1 LGVIRAEVQELFW
14 RYFELLIGLA
24 VIVMGVMIFNLHG
37 LLWQGIGGVF
47 ALAGLAISWTAWRRA
62 RLSSANTN
70 GPGVVEV
77 DERQITYFAP
87 FGGGAVSINDLAR
100 VTVLTNDQGPMAED
114 VHWLLEENGGTKL
127 LIPNSAEGA
136 AQLFDALSPLKGVDF
151 EAAIRAMGSTEN
163 DSFVIWA
170 KEPARLH

>member
-1 LGVIRAEVQELFW
+1 MIRPEIIELFW
-14 RYFELLIGLA
+14 HYFELLIGVA
-24 VIVMGVMIFNLHG
+24 ITVMGVMIFNLNG
-37 LLWQGIGGVF
+37 LLWQGIGGLF
-47 ALAGLAISWTAWRRA
+47 AIAGLAISWPAWRRA
-62 RLSSANTN
+62 RLTPKRHD

-100 VTVLTNDQGPMAED
+100 VTILTSDQGPFVED
-114 VHWLLEENGGTKL
+114 VHWLFEENGGTRL

-151 EAAIRAMGSTEN
+151 EAAIRAMGSTAT

-170 KEPARLH
+170 KDPARLH

>member
-1 LGVIRAEVQELFW
+1 MIRPEVRAMITRYSEVLAGAAIVLLGILAFSQFGLFW
-14 RYFELLIGLA
+14 QGLGILLVVTGLA
-24 VIVMGVMIFNLHG
+24 
-37 LLWQGIGGVF
+37 F
-47 ALAGLAISWTAWRRA
+47 AWTAWRRV
-62 RLSSANTN
+62 RLTAKTQD

-87 FGGGAVSINDLAR
+87 LGGGAVSINDLAR
-100 VTVLTNDQGPMAED
+100 VTILTSDQGPVAQD
-114 VHWLLEENGGTKL
+114 VNWLLEENGGSRL

-151 EAAIRAMGSTEN
+151 EAAIRAMGSTAT

-170 KEPARLH
+170 KDPVRLH

>member
-1 LGVIRAEVQELFW
+1 MIRPEVRALFW
-14 RYFELLIGLA
+14 RHHELIISVGLCALGVWSILYGDWLLKGLGA
-24 VIVMGVMIFNLHG
+24 VLALFG
-37 LLWQGIGGVF
+37 GGV
-47 ALAGLAISWTAWRRA
+47 AWTAWRRT
-62 RLSSANTN
+62 RLTTAAQD

-77 DERQITYFAP
+77 DERQITYFTP
-87 FGGGAVSINDLAR
+87 SGGGAVSINDLAR
-100 VTVLTNDQGPMAED
+100 VTIVTSDQGPFLED
-114 VHWLLEENGGTKL
+114 VHWLLEENGGNTV

-151 EAAIRAMGSTEN
+151 EAAIRAMASTTN

>member
-1 LGVIRAEVQELFW
+1 MIRPEIQDLFW
-14 RYFELLIGLA
+14 RYFELLVGVAIT
-24 VIVMGVMIFNLHG
+24 VMGVMVFNLHG
-37 LLWQGIGGVF
+37 LLWQGIGGLF
-47 ALAGLAISWTAWRRA
+47 AVAGLAISWTAWRRVQ
-62 RLSSANTN
+62 LTSKTHD

-87 FGGGAVSINDLAR
+87 LGGGAVSINDLAR
-100 VTVLTNDQGPMAED
+100 VTILTNDQGPFAED
-114 VHWLLEENGGTKL
+114 VHWLLEENGGSRL

-151 EAAIRAMGSTEN
+151 EAAIRAMGSTSP

-170 KEPARLH
+170 KDPARLH

>member
-1 LGVIRAEVQELFW
+1 MIRPEVRELFW
-14 RYFELLIGLA
+14 RHHELLLGVGFVALGAWGIIYGDLLLKAVGAVLA
-24 VIVMGVMIFNLHG
+24 LF
-37 LLWQGIGGVF
+37 GGVV
-47 ALAGLAISWTAWRRA
+47 AWTSWRRTRITTA
-62 RLSSANTN
+62 TQD

-77 DERQITYFAP
+77 DERQITYFTP
-87 FGGGAVSINDLAR
+87 SGGGAVSINDLAR
-100 VTVLTNDQGPMAED
+100 VTIITSDQGPYADD
-114 VHWLLEENGGTKL
+114 VHWLFEENGGTKL

-151 EAAIRAMGSTEN
+151 EAAIRAMEATEN

>member
-1 LGVIRAEVQELFW
+1 MIRPEIREMLARYGEVLAGGMVVLLGVLSFKQFGLFW
-14 RYFELLIGLA
+14 QGLGA
-24 VIVMGVMIFNLHG
+24 VLV
-37 LLWQGIGGVF
+37 
-47 ALAGLAISWTAWRRA
+47 LAGLGIAWTAWRRV
-62 RLSSANTN
+62 RLTAKTHD

-87 FGGGAVSINDLAR
+87 LGGGAVSINDLAR
-100 VTVLTNDQGPMAED
+100 VTILTNDQGPFAED
-114 VHWLLEENGGTKL
+114 VHWLLEENGGTRL

-151 EAAIRAMGSTEN
+151 EAAIRAMGSTAS

-170 KEPARLH
+170 KDPARLH

>member
-1 LGVIRAEVQELFW
+1 MIRPEIHDLFW
-14 RYFELLIGLA
+14 RYFELLIGA
-24 VIVMGVMIFNLHG
+24 AIIVMGVMIFNLHG
-37 LLWQGIGGVF
+37 LLWQGIGAMFVV
-47 ALAGLAISWTAWRRA
+47 AGLAYLWTAWRRV
-62 RLSSANTN
+62 RLTSKTHD

-87 FGGGAVSINDLAR
+87 LGGGAVSINDLAR
-100 VTVLTNDQGPMAED
+100 VTILTDDRGPFAED
-114 VHWLLEENGGTKL
+114 VHWLLEENGGSRL

-136 AQLFDALSPLKGVDF
+136 AQLYDALAPLKGVDF
-151 EAAIRAMGSTEN
+151 EAAIRAMGSSTP

>member
-1 LGVIRAEVQELFW
+1 MIRPEIVDLFW
-14 RYFELLIGLA
+14 RYFELLIGIA
-24 VIVMGVMIFNLHG
+24 IVVIGVMIFNIRG
-37 LLWQGIGGVF
+37 LFWQGIGGVF
-47 ALAGLAISWTAWRRA
+47 FIAGLAFSWTAWRRA
-62 RLSSANTN
+62 RLAPKRHD

-87 FGGGAVSINDLAR
+87 LGGGAVSINDLAR
-100 VTVLTNDQGPMAED
+100 VTILTNDQGPFSED
-114 VHWLLEENGGTKL
+114 VHWLLEENGGSRL

-136 AQLFDALSPLKGVDF
+136 AQLFDALSALTGVDY
-151 EAAIRAMGSTEN
+151 EAAIRAMGTTEP